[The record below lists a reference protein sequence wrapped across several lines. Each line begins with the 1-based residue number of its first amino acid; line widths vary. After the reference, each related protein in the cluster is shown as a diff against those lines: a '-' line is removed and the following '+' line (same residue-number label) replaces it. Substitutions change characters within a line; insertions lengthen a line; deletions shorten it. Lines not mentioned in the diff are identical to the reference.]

1 MSEDSAAAQTGLL
14 PHLEERVGFWIGWL
28 ARLLAIL
35 GGLVLI
41 AIVALTVLSVSG
53 RALLQFGLGPIPGDF
68 ELVEA
73 GSAFA
78 VFSFLAWAQFRRGH
92 VTVDLFVQR
101 LGPRGLAALSL
112 IANVLMT
119 VAALVIAW
127 RLGLGLQD
135 KKLYQ
140 ETTFILRLPVWW
152 SYAASLVGAWAFALV
167 SLYTVWR
174 SLNEALGRG
183 EALTVGLEGGE
194 IGE

>member
-1 MSEDSAAAQTGLL
+1 MNQNEGAGQAGLL
-14 PHLEERVGFWIGWL
+14 PHLEQRVGFWIGWL

-35 GGLVLI
+35 GGLVLV
-41 AIVALTVLSVSG
+41 AIVVLTVLSVSG
-53 RALLQFGLGPIPGDF
+53 RALLQFGLAPIPGDF

-92 VTVDLFVQR
+92 VTVDIFVQR
-101 LGPRGLAALSL
+101 LGPRGLAWLSL
-112 IANVLMT
+112 FANVLMT
-119 VAALVIAW
+119 VAAVIIAW

-135 KKLYQ
+135 KKLYG
-140 ETTFILRLPVWW
+140 ETTFILQIPVWW

-183 EALTVGLEGGE
+183 EPLVSGLEGGE

>member
-1 MSEDSAAAQTGLL
+1 MSHNSQAGRAGLL
-14 PHLEERVGFWIGWL
+14 PDLERRVGYLVGWI
-28 ARLLAIL
+28 AQLLAIA
-35 GGLVLI
+35 GGIVLI
-41 AIVALTVLSVSG
+41 AIVVLVVLSVSG

-78 VFSFLAWAQFRRGH
+78 AFSFLAWCQYRRGH

-101 LGPRGLAALSL
+101 FGPRGLAVLSFAGN
-112 IANVLMT
+112 ILMT
-119 VAALVIAW
+119 LAALFIAW

-135 KKLYQ
+135 KKLFR
-140 ETTFILRLPVWW
+140 ETTFILQIPLWW

-174 SLNEALGRG
+174 SLNEALGAG
-183 EALTVGLEGGE
+183 EPVTVGLEGGE